1 MIERDLASRTPV
13 EYQDAESQTE
23 TAASIA
29 VAEAI
34 VGARLDLP
42 KKGIFTDIAN
52 QPNISTESNYQNDED
67 EEVSETLSS
76 IQASEKLYGY
86 RADNSWNRWGGN
98 GRGYGNGGRGYNN
111 RAYGYGGHNVPE
123 NKDWW
128 N

>member
-98 GRGYGNGGRGYNN
+98 GRSGNGGRGYNN